1 MGSFSSFA
9 NEIRFVIAATAVAAM
24 PFAMMPSE
32 AIVDRGFAGV
42 ALRLA
47 VDRAATFFFAALVL
61 ARFGIARLG
70 AFAFFADRFVVF
82 FAVVFRPLDFFAL
95 LRAFFFATGEL
106 LSESASYAQTWQS

>member
-1 MGSFSSFA
+1 
-9 NEIRFVIAATAVAAM
+9 M

-47 VDRAATFFFAALVL
+47 VDRAATFFFAAFVFV
-61 ARFGIARLG
+61 RFGITRFDAL
-70 AFAFFADRFVVF
+70 AFFADRFAGF
-82 FAVVFRPLDFFAL
+82 LAAVFRPLDFFAL

-106 LSESASYAQTWQS
+106 LSESASYGH